1 MTNPAPHPG
10 PANDDQEHD
19 GDVLAVRETV
29 SVSERLKTT
38 TCAWCGE
45 RIVYAG
51 VGRPPKYCRDSHRK
65 RASEVR
71 TAQRRAARPVD
82 QGGQTT
88 DPVREVVER
97 TETVTRTTV
106 RRGPAKLRLP
116 EDIYEWQHALAQ
128 LQNQVRNGHGLAGFY
143 GVLVRDLEATAAVV
157 REVQEH
163 VEQRAAGLVPAP
175 RPPRPQGSKK
185 KRRKRR

>member
-1 MTNPAPHPG
+1 MTNSATHRG
-10 PANDDQEHD
+10 PDNDDQEHD
-19 GDVLAVRETV
+19 GEVLAVRETV
-29 SVSERLKTT
+29 VVGERLKTT

-65 RASEVR
+65 RASELR
-71 TAQRRAARPVD
+71 TAQKRAARPVD
-82 QGGQTT
+82 QGGQTSE
-88 DPVREVVER
+88 PVREVVER
-97 TETVTRTTV
+97 TETVMRTTV

-128 LQNQVRNGHGLAGFY
+128 LQNAVRAGRLAGFHE
-143 GVLVRDLEATAAVV
+143 VLVRDLEATAAVV
-157 REVQEH
+157 RERQEH
-163 VEQRAAGLVPAP
+163 IEQRVAGLVPAP

>member
-1 MTNPAPHPG
+1 MTNPVSHPG
-10 PANDDQEHD
+10 PDNDDQEHD

-29 SVSERLKTT
+29 SVGERLKTT

-88 DPVREVVER
+88 EPVREVVER

-106 RRGPAKLRLP
+106 RRGPAKVRLP
-116 EDIYEWQHALAQ
+116 EDIYEWQHALVQ
-128 LQNQVRNGHGLAGFY
+128 LQNAVRAGRLAGFHE
-143 GVLVRDLEATAAVV
+143 VLVRDLEATAAVV
-157 REVQEH
+157 RERQEH
-163 VEQRAAGLVPAP
+163 IEQRVAGLVPAP

>member
-1 MTNPAPHPG
+1 MTNLERQTG
-10 PANDDQEHD
+10 PDNDDQEHD
-19 GDVLAVRETV
+19 GDVLVVRETV
-29 SVSERLKTT
+29 SVGERLKAT

-65 RASEVR
+65 RASELR
-71 TAQRRAARPVD
+71 TAQKRAARPVD
-82 QGGQTT
+82 QGGQTI

-128 LQNQVRNGHGLAGFY
+128 LQNAVRAGRLAGFHE
-143 GVLVRDLEATAAVV
+143 VLVRDLEATAAVV
-157 REVQEH
+157 REHQEH
-163 VEQRAAGLVPAP
+163 VEQRTAGLVPAP

-185 KRRKRR
+185 KRHKRR

>member
-1 MTNPAPHPG
+1 MTIPEQQPG
-10 PANDDQEHD
+10 PDNDDQEHD

-82 QGGQTT
+82 EGGQTA

-106 RRGPAKLRLP
+106 RRGPAKVRLP
-116 EDIYEWQHALAQ
+116 EDIWEWQAALVQ
-128 LQNQVRNGHGLAGFY
+128 LQNAVREGRFTSFLDL
-143 GVLVRDLEATAAVV
+143 LVRDLEATAAVA
-157 REVQEH
+157 REHQNDLEKLL
-163 VEQRAAGLVPAP
+163 AGKLPAP

-185 KRRKRR
+185 KRRKHR

>member
-1 MTNPAPHPG
+1 VTNSATHPG
-10 PANDDQEHD
+10 PDNDDQEHD
-19 GDVLAVRETV
+19 GEVLAVRETV
-29 SVSERLKTT
+29 VVGERLKTT

-65 RASEVR
+65 RASELR
-71 TAQRRAARPVD
+71 TAQKRAARPVD
-82 QGGQTT
+82 QGGQTSE
-88 DPVREVVER
+88 PVREVVER
-97 TETVTRTTV
+97 TETVMRTTV

-128 LQNQVRNGHGLAGFY
+128 LQNAVRAGRLAGFHE
-143 GVLVRDLEATAAVV
+143 VLVRDLEATAAVV
-157 REVQEH
+157 RERQEH
-163 VEQRAAGLVPAP
+163 IEQRVAGLVPAP

>member
-10 PANDDQEHD
+10 PDNDDQEHD

-38 TCAWCGE
+38 TCAWCGDL
-45 RIVYAG
+45 IVYAG

-106 RRGPAKLRLP
+106 RRGPTKLRLP
-116 EDIYEWQHALAQ
+116 EDIYEWQHALVQ
-128 LQNQVRNGHGLAGFY
+128 LQNAVRAGRLAGFHE
-143 GVLVRDLEATAAVV
+143 VLVRDLEATAAVV
-157 REVQEH
+157 RERQEH
-163 VEQRAAGLVPAP
+163 VAQRGAGLVSAP
-175 RPPRPQGSKK
+175 RPPHRQGSKK

>member
-1 MTNPAPHPG
+1 MTNSEQQSG
-10 PANDDQEHD
+10 PDNDDQEHD
-19 GDVLAVRETV
+19 GDVLAVRERVVV
-29 SVSERLKTT
+29 SDRLKTT
-38 TCAWCGE
+38 TCAWCGD
-45 RIVYAG
+45 RILYAG

-65 RASEVR
+65 RASELR

-88 DPVREVVER
+88 EPVRTVVER

-106 RRGPAKLRLP
+106 RSGPSKPRLP
-116 EDIYEWQHALAQ
+116 QDIYEWQHALTQ
-128 LQNQVRNGHGLAGFY
+128 LQNEVRAGRLAGFHE
-143 GVLVRDLEATAAVV
+143 VLVRDLEATAAVV
-157 REVQEH
+157 RERQEY
-163 VEQRAAGLVPAP
+163 VEQRVAGLVPAP

>member
-1 MTNPAPHPG
+1 MTNPEQLPG
-10 PANDDQEHD
+10 PDGDDQEHD
-19 GDVLAVRETV
+19 GKVLAVRETV
-29 SVSERLKTT
+29 SVGERLKTT
-38 TCAWCGE
+38 TCAWCGG

-65 RASEVR
+65 RASELR
-71 TAQRRAARPVD
+71 TAQKRAARPVD

-88 DPVREVVER
+88 EPVREVVER
-97 TETVTRTTV
+97 TETITRTTV

-116 EDIYEWQHALAQ
+116 EDIYEWQHALRQ
-128 LQNQVRNGHGLAGFY
+128 LQNEVRAGRLAGFHE
-143 GVLVRDLEATAAVV
+143 VLVRDLEATAAVV
-157 REVQEH
+157 RERQEH
-163 VEQRAAGLVPAP
+163 VEQRIAATVPAP

>member
-1 MTNPAPHPG
+1 MTIPEQQTG
-10 PANDDQEHD
+10 PDNDDQEHD

-88 DPVREVVER
+88 EPIREVVER

-106 RRGPAKLRLP
+106 RRGPAKPRLP
-116 EDIYEWQHALAQ
+116 QDIYEWQHALTQ

-143 GVLVRDLEATAAVV
+143 DLLVRDLEETVRVV
-157 REVQEH
+157 RERQEH
-163 VEQRAAGLVPAP
+163 IQQRVAMVPAP